1 MRTPPPKKRTF
12 NGDPSYSDVSIPPA
26 LPNRNKNSG

>member
-12 NGDPSYSDVSIPPA
+12 NGDPSINGYVGNYNFPA
-26 LPNRNKNSG
+26 